1 MRQTLLLLVLGAGA
15 WVGVANADPGPDGW
29 PTLYDG
35 RSDTRSMALR
45 TPAVREQ
52 SPGLPADPVDL
63 YRRTSEYV
71 PKSWTV
77 EDGLPLNMVWALE
90 QARDG
95 RLWVGTAEGLAAF
108 DGSGFTTY
116 DGAETEGMAGNKV
129 RALLEDRG
137 GRLWIGT
144 PTGVSVR
151 EDDEFRQ
158 IAGPSHIRDFGETR
172 NGRVW
177 MVGPSGLYRSTSD
190 GVQRV
195 PLPDTVRTI
204 GKLAH
209 VAPGPSDSVWVS
221 TGSSLLLYRDGRFRR
236 PEVHPKGN
244 VQALDVGPGERLWI
258 ATSAEVMAVGPDTT
272 ARYSHTGGGIYSIR
286 ADAAGGAWVGT
297 TNAGLLRI
305 SGGTVRQAYAAS
317 VPNGKVHAL
326 ERDETGQWWVGTG
339 RSGVVRL
346 RPRLVWP
353 IGEEMGIR
361 LSAQGVYADGRGS
374 VWVGSA
380 FQNLCAFTGATR
392 TCYRPAEGLPAAQ
405 VHSIQDDGT
414 GALWVGTQDGI
425 ARRRDQQF
433 ETVRRPNGRPFRD
446 WAALHGDA
454 AGAVW
459 IASRDGLFRHRDGTI
474 ERLLSAG
481 RMPSLV
487 LSIHRGQ
494 GGAVWIGTRARG
506 VARYEEGTLRWFDRD
521 DGVPYKNV
529 RDIYE
534 TDDGTI
540 WIGTYGGGIARFE
553 GEGFTSVMPEDGLP
567 SGTIHAIREAP
578 RGTFWMT
585 SNDGIFRVPRAQVEA
600 VADGRRDRLYAQML
614 GPDDGMPAREC
625 NGAMHPAMTQDRT
638 GRLWFST
645 VKGAAVVDPHAPAL
659 AVPDSIPLRVTALR
673 TDGTAQ
679 PLDSLEL
686 APATYRVTLD
696 FSATTLRHADDLS
709 FRYRLDGEAW
719 TPAHGRRTAEFT
731 SLAAG
736 THRFEV
742 QATIDGETWYTL
754 DAPLRFTVLPHFYQ
768 TWWFTLLVVVG
779 LLGLGV
785 AAYRWRVRRLQ
796 RRQETLEAAVETRTE
811 ELARQKEKT
820 ERQAE
825 RLQEL
830 DEAKNRFFAHVS
842 HEFRTP
848 LSLILSPLRGAL
860 QRATDG
866 AASLSENQL
875 QRMTTNA
882 ERLQRLIDQL
892 LDLATLEAG
901 GMELDRRPGDLAA
914 LVERTAKAFR
924 SKAEQKGIALKT
936 EMPPE
941 RVEMRFDPEKVE
953 TIVSN
958 LVGNA
963 VKFTPEGG
971 RVVVRLRPTE
981 EAPPDPPADESPAEG
996 GVRIAVADTGP
1007 GIDPAEQ
1014 ARIFDQFERSGA
1026 DTTEACEGTGLGLA
1040 LTSEL
1045 VELHGGTVEVES
1057 TPGAGAEFIVHLPR
1071 VPVDA
1076 RLAGTVDRP
1085 TPDEPSDRGAVRP
1098 PIPDAASAE
1107 PEGDGAPAPSPDE
1120 EASKADAATV
1130 LVVEDNAEMRA
1141 YLREQLSDCWTVR
1154 TAADGEEGWA
1164 EIQEAPPD
1172 LVLSDV
1178 MMPTVDGTELCERI
1192 KDSEALRHTPV
1203 LLLTARAGT
1212 DAEVEGL
1219 KTGADDYV
1227 TKPFD
1232 AEELR
1237 QRIANH
1243 LAAREHLRERHRTE
1257 VHVEPIETVVDDE
1270 EVPFVEEVIEAVEAR
1285 LGDPGLTVSQI
1296 ADAVALSRRQL
1307 TRRLKDTVGQTPAAF
1322 LRERRIERA
1331 KELLAKDPETIA
1343 EVAYAVGFRSP
1354 SSFSKT
1360 FREQVGH
1367 TPSEYVEQREA

>member
-15 WVGVANADPGPDGW
+15 WVGIANADSGPDHW
-29 PTLYDG
+29 STLYDG

-45 TPAVREQ
+45 TPAIREQ
-52 SPGLPADPVDL
+52 SPGSPTDPADL
-63 YRRTSEYV
+63 YGRTSEYI

-90 QARDG
+90 QSRDG
-95 RLWVGTAEGLAAF
+95 TLWVGTAEGLAAF

-116 DGAETEGMAGNKV
+116 DGAETEGLAGNKI
-129 RALLEDRG
+129 RALMEDRA

-144 PTGVSVR
+144 PTGLSIR
-151 EDDEFRQ
+151 EGDEFRQ
-158 IAGPSHIRDFGETR
+158 IERQPHIRAFGQAPT
-172 NGRVW
+172 GRVW
-177 MVGPSGLYRSTSD
+177 MIGPSGLYRSTSD

-195 PLPDTVRTI
+195 PLPDTVGPI
-204 GKLAH
+204 GPYAH

-221 TGSSLLLYRDGRFRR
+221 TGSDLLLYRDGRFRR
-236 PEVHPKGN
+236 PAVHPKGD
-244 VQALDVGPGERLWI
+244 VQALDVGADGRLWI
-258 ATSAEVMAVGPDTT
+258 ATPEEVMAVGPDTT
-272 ARYSHTGGGIYSIR
+272 ARYHHTGGVVRSLRTDGV
-286 ADAAGGAWVGT
+286 GGAWVGT
-297 TNAGLLRI
+297 SNTGLLRI
-305 SGGTVRQAYAAS
+305 SGGTIRQSYAAS
-317 VPNGKVHAL
+317 VPNGLVHAL
-326 ERDETGQWWVGTG
+326 ERDEAGQWWVGTG

-353 IGEEMGIR
+353 IGKEMGTR
-361 LSAQGVYADGRGS
+361 LSAQGVFADGRGS
-374 VWVGSA
+374 VWVGSTS
-380 FQNLCAFTGATR
+380 QGLCAYADTTR
-392 TCYRPAEGLPAAQ
+392 TCYGPAEGLPAAQ

-414 GALWVGTQDGI
+414 GALWVGTKDGI

-459 IASRDGLFRHRDGTI
+459 IASRDGLFRHRDDTI
-474 ERLLSAG
+474 ERVLPAD

-494 GGAVWIGTRARG
+494 EGAVWIATRARG
-506 VARYEEGTLRWFDRD
+506 LARYEEGALQWFDRD

-553 GEGFTSVMPEDGLP
+553 GEGFVPVTIEDGLP

-625 NGAMHPAMTQDRT
+625 NGAMHPAMTQDQR

-645 VKGAAVVDPHAPAL
+645 VKGVAAVDPHAPAL
-659 AVPDSIPLRVTALR
+659 AVPDSMPLRVTGLR

-686 APATYRVTLD
+686 APATYRVALD

-736 THRFEV
+736 THRFEM

-754 DAPLRFTVLPHFYQ
+754 DAPLRFTVLPHFYE
-768 TWWFTLLVVVG
+768 TWWFKLLVGVG
-779 LLGLGV
+779 LLGLMLG
-785 AAYRWRVRRLQ
+785 AYRWRTYRL
-796 RRQETLEAAVETRTE
+796 RKRQETLEAAVETRTE

-848 LSLILSPLRGAL
+848 LSLILSPLRDAL

-875 QRMTTNA
+875 RRMTTNA
-882 ERLQRLIDQL
+882 ERLQRLIGQL

-914 LVERTAKAFR
+914 LVERTAEAFR

-971 RVVVRLRPTE
+971 RVVLRLRLTE
-981 EAPPDPPADESPAEG
+981 DTPSGSAADETPAEG

-1014 ARIFDQFERSGA
+1014 ARIFDQFERSGT
-1026 DTTEACEGTGLGLA
+1026 DSTEAHEGTGLGLA

-1045 VELHGGTVEVES
+1045 VELHGGTIEVES

-1071 VPVDA
+1071 MPVDTSPNGEADRWAPSELPDRAPILDEA
-1076 RLAGTVDRP
+1076 RSRTN
-1085 TPDEPSDRGAVRP
+1085 
-1098 PIPDAASAE
+1098 
-1107 PEGDGAPAPSPDE
+1107 GDGAAGPPPEETPAE
-1120 EASKADAATV
+1120 TDAATV
-1130 LVVEDNAEMRA
+1130 LVVEDNAGMRA
-1141 YLREQLSDCWTVR
+1141 YLREQLSGRWTVR

-1164 EIQEAPPD
+1164 VVQDEAPD

-1178 MMPTVDGTELCERI
+1178 MMPTVNGTELCEQI
-1192 KDSEALRHTPV
+1192 KSAEALRHTPV
-1203 LLLTARAGT
+1203 LLLTAQAGT

-1219 KTGADDYV
+1219 RTGADDYV

-1243 LAAREHLRERHRTE
+1243 LAAREHLRERHRSE
-1257 VHVEPIETVVDDE
+1257 VRVEPIAAVVDE
-1270 EVPFVEEVIEAVEAR
+1270 EDLPFVEEVIEAVRER
-1285 LGDPGLTVSQI
+1285 LSDPGLTVSQI

-1307 TRRLKDTVGQTPAAF
+1307 TRRLKDAVGQTPAAF

-1331 KELLAKDPETIA
+1331 KELLAEAPETIA

-1367 TPSEYVEQREA
+1367 TPSEYVDQEEA